1 MPALELPNGASAIIA
16 TRNEIS
22 ERTSRKIARAYMVA
36 GATVARL
43 LELGYVEDDPSTWT
57 AYSKLDDNERE
68 AIDGYEASLIVGFV
82 KSWSLGDLPNEDSV
96 YDLPSETFR
105 ALATACGDAYSKTE
119 EFGPDGVT
127 DPKAPTAD

>member
-36 GATVARL
+36 GATIAHL
-43 LELGYVEDDPSTWT
+43 IELGYDEADPSTWS
-57 AYSKLDDNERE
+57 AYSKLTDQERE
-68 AIDGYEASLIVGFV
+68 AVDGYEAALIVGLV

>member
-1 MPALELPNGASAIIA
+1 MPALELPNGASAIIT
-16 TRNEIS
+16 TRAEIS
-22 ERTSRKIARAYMVA
+22 ERTSRNISRAYMVA

-43 LELGYVEDDPSTWT
+43 LELGYNEEDPTTWS
-57 AYSKLDDNERE
+57 AYSKLDDSESE
-68 AIDGYEASLIVGFV
+68 AVDGYEAALIVGMV
-82 KSWSLGDLPNEDSV
+82 KSWSLGELPTLDSV

-105 ALATACGDAYSKTE
+105 ALATACGDAYSQTQ

>member
-16 TRNEIS
+16 TRAEIS
-22 ERTSRKIARAYMVA
+22 ERTSRNISRAYMVA

-43 LELGYVEDDPSTWT
+43 LELGYNEEDPTTWS
-57 AYSKLDDNERE
+57 AYSKLDDSERE
-68 AIDGYEASLIVGFV
+68 AVDGYEAALIVGMV
-82 KSWSLGDLPNEDSV
+82 KSWSLGELPTLDSV

-105 ALATACGDAYSKTE
+105 ALATACGDAYSQTQ

>member
-1 MPALELPNGASAIIA
+1 MPAIELPNGASAIIA
-16 TRNEIS
+16 TKSEIT
-22 ERTSRKIARAYMVA
+22 ERTSRSISRSYMVA

-43 LELGYVEDDPSTWT
+43 IELGYDENNPTTWS
-57 AYSKLDDNERE
+57 AYSKLDETERE
-68 AIDGYEASLIVGFV
+68 AVDGYEAALIVGMV
-82 KSWSLGDLPNEDSV
+82 KSWSLGDLPTVETV

-105 ALATACGDAYSKTE
+105 ALATACGDAYSQVE